1 MTLIQLFSMGLFL
14 TGLTSQVYAQEE
26 LLVDTSNVSDVEVQL
41 VDKNCWAD
49 LFEDNEFDP
58 DDPHVRLLG
67 PFQSATLKDIAGQD
81 WNNEIQS
88 IIVGPNATVRAYKD
102 RDFSG
107 TEVVFVANQ
116 RVGSLA
122 ELDMSD
128 DIESLKIQCRTE

>member
-1 MTLIQLFSMGLFL
+1 MKFAHIL
-14 TGLTSQVYAQEE
+14 TGAMVLTFIAGVTYGQEQMIASASDREIQV
-26 LLVDTSNVSDVEVQL
+26 

-49 LFEDNEFDP
+49 VFEDTGFDV

-67 PFQSATLKDIAGQD
+67 PFQSASLEDVAGQN

-88 IIVGPNATVRAYKD
+88 LIVGPSATVYAYKD

-107 TEVVFVANQ
+107 TEVAFVPNQ
-116 RVGSLA
+116 RTSNLG

-128 DIESLKIQCRTE
+128 DIESLKIQCEKE